1 MIEGDC
7 DLRKMGMTAV
17 KAAQA
22 AKEAIVALAP
32 SYDVCKVIVEEYDQS
47 DDPSKSG
54 GVGGESRAA
63 GFLHRYPALVRE
75 AAWLHK
81 MARVCGRYLKH
92 LSFLYRLFK
101 DIDAFHIRPQQ
112 PVALPKPRRAV
123 RPAPWWGMEEDRDSL
138 LGTKK
143 HGWGNWKA
151 ICEDPELCFKQKGV
165 VYHNQKEEEEELIE
179 GEGDADPTEPELA
192 PSNSAATSP
201 TAVSPTTSTTS
212 PTAVSPTTSTASPTT
227 PLAVTSAVT
236 GAVTVVTGT
245 VEETRFFPTTQL
257 LMKRIRRLVDA
268 METALSKGIQSSLD
282 CAAPSPAT
290 PKRPK
295 KMSALFL
302 GSWTIK
308 ETKAIRNALLQW
320 VSCSRS
326 SALMLAF
333 FS

>member
-54 GVGGESRAA
+54 GVWGESCAA

-101 DIDAFHIRPQQ
+101 AIDAFHIRPQQ

-165 VYHNQKEEEEELIE
+165 VYHNQKEEE
-179 GEGDADPTEPELA
+179 
-192 PSNSAATSP
+192 
-201 TAVSPTTSTTS
+201 
-212 PTAVSPTTSTASPTT
+212 
-227 PLAVTSAVT
+227 
-236 GAVTVVTGT
+236 
-245 VEETRFFPTTQL
+245 
-257 LMKRIRRLVDA
+257 
-268 METALSKGIQSSLD
+268 
-282 CAAPSPAT
+282 
-290 PKRPK
+290 
-295 KMSALFL
+295 
-302 GSWTIK
+302 
-308 ETKAIRNALLQW
+308 
-320 VSCSRS
+320 
-326 SALMLAF
+326 
-333 FS
+333 